1 MLTDTGGN
9 TGCQSAAV
17 IIRSLALREITPSD
31 SGKIIRKELLVG
43 LLLALTMGL
52 FTAVLFGIL
61 SAKSVMPDGF
71 GLKTVGAAI
80 AVALG
85 LQVLISTVTGAA
97 LPLLA
102 AKKGYDPALVS
113 SPAITTIVDIIGL
126 LLYFYTVTWILGI

>member
-52 FTAVLFGIL
+52 FTAALFGIF